1 MRKTLFR
8 QMITYMLIFC
18 VALCA
23 AGYAVIELFFGSY
36 YYAQQQK
43 VLQNSIAELTAL
55 YNDGNIDDM
64 DTAIDYYN
72 SVYGVSVHFYD
83 TQSGTLYGASTQGMG
98 MQGIYAAMSEE
109 NIGRCFMSTS
119 GQGMERG
126 QGSEWLSYLAQTDD
140 GNLFL
145 GRISYSYMNSAV
157 AMVQQFLLWFGI
169 AAAAAFVVFAF
180 FFSRSMSRPLRALN
194 AIAHDMG
201 ELNFSMR
208 YAGKR
213 RDEIGQLGATLNALT
228 TKLENTITQ
237 LKGELSKEK
246 TLEKMRTQ
254 FTAQVSHELQ
264 TPLSVIKG
272 YAEALADNM
281 YEDEEAV
288 RVYGI
293 LLNETQKIS

>member
-1 MRKTLFR
+1 
-8 QMITYMLIFC
+8 
-18 VALCA
+18 
-23 AGYAVIELFFGSY
+23 
-36 YYAQQQK
+36 
-43 VLQNSIAELTAL
+43 
-55 YNDGNIDDM
+55 
-64 DTAIDYYN
+64 
-72 SVYGVSVHFYD
+72 
-83 TQSGTLYGASTQGMG
+83 
-98 MQGIYAAMSEE
+98 
-109 NIGRCFMSTS
+109 
-119 GQGMERG
+119 
-126 QGSEWLSYLAQTDD
+126 
-140 GNLFL
+140 
-145 GRISYSYMNSAV
+145 
-157 AMVQQFLLWFGI
+157 
-169 AAAAAFVVFAF
+169 
-180 FFSRSMSRPLRALN
+180 MSRPLRALN

-264 TPLSVIKG
+264 TPLLVIKG

-293 LLNETQKIS
+293 LLNETQKISDMVSDLLDLSQMEAGAYVLRKEDFDIAALLRKIHARFSALPAEKLFSMRLDADDNGGAMYFGDPLRIEQAVRNILTNAIKHVKGGGNIAIRLSRAENKTLITIENEGEPIEKDDLPHIFDSYYQGRGEKRGTGLGLAVTRHIIALHGGRISVRNTVYGVVFEIALP